1 MRKNANM
8 KKIIQN
14 PYILLLL
21 LFLGIISVEMR
32 ILKTM
37 TNEIAN
43 ESKEDEFSFCMDQVE
58 RIFQDLQCFPVKK
71 ESDGSGYPVSY
82 ENSWGEQRGYGKE
95 RLHEGCDLMAEK
107 NERGRY
113 VVCSMTD
120 GVVTN
125 IGWLELGGWRIGVE
139 SDNGIYYYY
148 AHLDS
153 YEKAFR
159 IGEPIKAGQILG
171 RMGDSGYGKEP
182 GTKGKFAVHLHIGI
196 YVTDSKG
203 KERAVNPYW
212 YLKQLEI

>member
-14 PYILLLL
+14 PYILLL

-58 RIFQDLQCFPVKK
+58 RIFQDIQCFPVKK
-71 ESDGSGYPVSY
+71 ETDGSGYPVSY
-82 ENSWGEQRGYGKE
+82 ENSWGEQRSYGKE
-95 RLHEGCDLMAEK
+95 RLHEGCDLMAEE